1 MMGRLPMMGRRKL
14 AGVRPMAACNKINS
28 LVKANLP
35 ARPGG
40 LLSACRGTS
49 GSVKRSIWPDQSIP
63 FGALSRAA
71 AVT

>member
-1 MMGRLPMMGRRKL
+1 MMGRLLMMGRRKL
-14 AGVRPMAACNKINS
+14 AGVRPMAACNG

-35 ARPGG
+35 ARTGG

-49 GSVKRSIWPDQSIP
+49 GSVKRSVWPDQSIP